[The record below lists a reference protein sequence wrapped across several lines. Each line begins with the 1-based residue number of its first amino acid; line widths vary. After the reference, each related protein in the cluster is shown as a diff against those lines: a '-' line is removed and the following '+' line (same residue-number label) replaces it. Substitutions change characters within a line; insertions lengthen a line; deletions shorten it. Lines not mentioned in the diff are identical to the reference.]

1 MTQVVVVLTH
11 SSLTSMSMVFFAK
24 EDIDGEEHLRA
35 NITMPWQDPKHQDVR
50 GYAIFCLTYAVLVP
64 VLFSAALMA
73 VHYVSPDTLI
83 DKHGPLYRSLGS
95 LYGKQKPFSRSRLAP
110 LWEAVRLLRKM
121 ALTSIVVFET
131 SSQRQ
136 ASLALGLLLISV
148 AVLAF
153 SKPVSV
159 AAPDLASCHLTLF
172 LLLPLPSHSTTA
184 TSAFRSG
191 RTCMR

>member
-50 GYAIFCLTYAVLVP
+50 GYAIFCLTYAALVP
-64 VLFSAALMA
+64 VLFSAALMT
-73 VHYVSPDTLI
+73 VHHVSPDTLL

-153 SKPVSV
+153 SKPVS
-159 AAPDLASCHLTLF
+159 ATAPYLASSYLTLF
-172 LLLPLPSHSTTA
+172 PLLPRPSHSTTA

-191 RTCMR
+191 RTCTR

>member
-11 SSLTSMSMVFFAK
+11 SSLTSMAMVFFAK

-50 GYAIFCLTYAVLVP
+50 GYAIFCLTYAALVP

-73 VHYVSPDTLI
+73 AHHINPDTLL

-136 ASLALGLLLISV
+136 AALALGLLLISV

-159 AAPDLASCHLTLF
+159 AAPDLASIHLTLF
-172 LLLPLPSHSTTA
+172 PLLRLASHSTTV
-184 TSAFRSG
+184 T
-191 RTCMR
+191 